1 MKALI
6 FAAAVVATL
15 VLAACGESSVA
26 KGAEKTIEG
35 DLEKQIALGE
45 LTATC
50 EEPAENAE
58 GETFDCTATTTDG
71 TIITFLG
78 TLTKK
83 DHFEV
88 VTSNLLTVD
97 DMQKLLPAVASSISE
112 QVGATVAVGDLDC
125 PEGNVVLDAD
135 GNFPCVLTDTAT
147 GDKYPLTIKTGG
159 LEPGVGARDLGW
171 EIGDKIQ

>member
-1 MKALI
+1 MKTLI
-6 FAAAVVATL
+6 IATVAVVTL
-15 VLAACGESSVA
+15 AFAACGENSIA

-35 DLEKQIALGE
+35 DLEKQIALGK

-50 EEPAENAE
+50 HEPPENAE

-71 TIITFLG
+71 MTITFVG

-97 DMQKLLPAVASSISE
+97 DMQKLLPVVASSISE
-112 QVGATVAVGDLDC
+112 QVGAAVAVEDLDC
-125 PEGNVVLDAD
+125 PDGNVVLDAD
-135 GNFPCVLTDTAT
+135 GNFPCEVTDSAT

-171 EIGDKIQ
+171 EIGDKIN